1 MILST
6 FNLEFLY
13 IEVWFTNQN
22 YKPVEMEDELNLTLV
37 IN

>member
-37 IN
+37 VN